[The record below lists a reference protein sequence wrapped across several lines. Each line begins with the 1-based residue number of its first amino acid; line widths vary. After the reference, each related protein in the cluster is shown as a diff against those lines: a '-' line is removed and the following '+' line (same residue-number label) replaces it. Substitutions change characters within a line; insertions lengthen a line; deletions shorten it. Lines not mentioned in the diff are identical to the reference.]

1 MKFLNLFRND
11 QRGATAIIFSL
22 SLLPVLGLAGAAI
35 DYSRAT
41 SVQSSL
47 QKGVDG
53 AALQLAQ
60 RSKEFSDG
68 ELQARGQ
75 LLVAAIADSQSNLEI
90 SNVLIEREEDQIRVA
105 ASAVVTNAFM
115 GLFGINTTPVS
126 VESSAT
132 SGNKT
137 IELALVL
144 DNTWSMRYL
153 NRLPSLKTASRNL
166 LSALRDAAPDDDT
179 IRVSIIPFDQRVR
192 VDANANRFAPWISFA
207 SENQRNRWRGF
218 IEDRD
223 YPYDV
228 NAAPVVLSNPAT
240 LFQASDVND
249 RLATVLPLMSAR
261 ADHLTLR
268 NKIDSMQW
276 TTCTNITIGAA
287 WGLDSLLPGGQ
298 LTGAK
303 PVDTEGL
310 EKIMILL
317 TDGDNTRSRAEQP
330 NDKCEGTVSAA
341 INERTKLVCD
351 EIKDAGVTLYTVR
364 LTAGNA
370 ALLQACASKGIT
382 GAPLYFDVTEASQLD
397 GVFQEIVNRIL
408 STRLTN

>member
-1 MKFLNLFRND
+1 MKILNRFKKD
-11 QRGATAIIFSL
+11 VRGATAVIFGL
-22 SLLPVLGLAGAAI
+22 AVIPVIGFAGAAI

-41 SVQSSL
+41 NVQSSL

-75 LLVAAIADSQSNLEI
+75 QLVASIADSQSNLQI
-90 SNVLIEREEDQIRVA
+90 SSVLIVRDEDKIRVSA
-105 ASAVVTNAFM
+105 NAVVSNAFM

-126 VESSAT
+126 AESSAT

-166 LSALRDAAPDDDT
+166 LSALRDAAPDDET

-192 VDANANRFAPWISFA
+192 VDADANRYAPWISFA
-207 SENQRNRWRGF
+207 SESQRKGWRGF

-223 YPYDV
+223 FPYDV
-228 NAAPVVLSNPAT
+228 SAAPVVLNNPAT
-240 LFQASDVND
+240 LFPASDVSEK
-249 RLATVLPLMSAR
+249 LATVLPLMSAK
-261 ADHLTLR
+261 ADYSTLR
-268 NKIDSMQW
+268 NKIDSMEW

-298 LTGAK
+298 LPGAK
-303 PVDTEGL
+303 PVDTDGL

-330 NDKCEGTVSAA
+330 KDNCAGTASVA
-341 INERTKLVCD
+341 INVRTKLVCE
-351 EIKDAGVTLYTVR
+351 EIKKAGITLYTVR

-370 ALLQACASKGIT
+370 ALLQACASKGVT

-397 GVFQEIVNRIL
+397 SVFQEIVNRIL